1 MYFNLI
7 TCFLIFQIP
16 VFKGARSAL
25 IPGPPSEKPPFHGQD
40 GLGDTSTFEPDMSI
54 LQTKHAVTAINDLI
68 SENAN
73 DITLIAV
80 GPLTNVALTF
90 KMYPECISKISEIFL
105 MGGNYTGVGNATKS
119 AEFNFHADPES
130 VHIVLEAT
138 KCPTVI
144 VPWETCY
151 KDSLYIP
158 MEWRVDVL
166 GAIDNEITRLMNPAD
181 ANIYP
186 PRGYKHWLP
195 CDALLVAVFLEP
207 KMILKSNNYHATIEL
222 AGIHTRGQVVID
234 HLRREDDNT
243 TFIEKVDQDL
253 FQKMA
258 LWTAGHPVEL

>member
-1 MYFNLI
+1 
-7 TCFLIFQIP
+7 
-16 VFKGARSAL
+16 
-25 IPGPPSEKPPFHGQD
+25 
-40 GLGDTSTFEPDMSI
+40 MSI
-54 LQTKHAVTAINDLI
+54 LQTKHAVTAIHDLI
-68 SENAN
+68 SENPN
-73 DITLIAV
+73 EITLIAV

-90 KMYPECISKISEIFL
+90 KMYPDCVSKINEIFI
-105 MGGNYTGVGNATKS
+105 MGGNYTGVGNATKC

-130 VHIVLEAT
+130 VHIVLSNI

-151 KDSLYIP
+151 KNSIYIP

-166 GAIDNEITRLMNPAD
+166 GAIDNEITRLMNAVD

-207 KMILKSNNYHATIEL
+207 KIILKKNNYHATIEL
-222 AGIHTRGQVVID
+222 GGKFTRGQVVID

-243 TFIEKVDQDL
+243 TFIEKIDQDL

-258 LWTAGHPVEL
+258 LWTAGHPIEL